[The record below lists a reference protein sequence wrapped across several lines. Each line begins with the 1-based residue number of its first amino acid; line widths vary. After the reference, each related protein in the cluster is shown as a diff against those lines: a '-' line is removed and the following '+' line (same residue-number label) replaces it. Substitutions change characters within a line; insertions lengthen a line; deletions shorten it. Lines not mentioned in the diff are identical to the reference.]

1 MRFTFLLLAVGAA
14 AAVIPPIVGTHVKD
28 VALGSRNASPQ
39 PVAGDSAPPPPPPP
53 PPRSVESPE
62 PVVEL
67 ERIDSDSKCSV
78 MCTQILAALDTYCN
92 STGSTSRKC
101 AASVCPTVDWAL
113 VTACVTCYKSCSDT
127 TAKNTQILAAQS
139 AMLPVCEAYNG
150 GTMRA
155 AASTLNAGGAA
166 TGFSAAVTGTGDE
179 DDNGGAASA
188 ASAAST
194 ASAVSG
200 GAESSNGTTAA
211 AVFGGAKSGSWTKS
225 EPVGLVVVMLGVSVS
240 LLSATV

>member
-1 MRFTFLLLAVGAA
+1 
-14 AAVIPPIVGTHVKD
+14 
-28 VALGSRNASPQ
+28 
-39 PVAGDSAPPPPPPP
+39 
-53 PPRSVESPE
+53 
-62 PVVEL
+62 
-67 ERIDSDSKCSV
+67 

-101 AASVCPTVDWAL
+101 AASVCPVSTTGSHARFSSVTDPQTVDWAL

-211 AVFGGAKSGSWTKS
+211 AVFGGAESGSWTKS